1 MKHLLPILA
10 LCVFSGPCT
19 SEKDAT
25 ELLLF
30 VTASDTSAAAGE
42 IVYFDIE
49 ARSLDSRI
57 DTVSVRT
64 YDKENGP
71 LPLFSDRPLRLPHQA
86 NTRDCILIYRTN
98 P

>member
-10 LCVFSGPCT
+10 LCVFSGACT

-64 YDKENGP
+64 YDKEK
-71 LPLFSDRPLRLPHQA
+71 
-86 NTRDCILIYRTN
+86 
-98 P
+98 